1 MKYYNGIIIF
11 ASMLISIG
19 CSNRQSAAP
28 AEESVMEEEV
38 STRPGYDVWDY
49 KSKTDEMDDT
59 QVQLAHLCS
68 ENAIDLGYVDES
80 KMHIIVRHRED
91 NGNQVFFNVDFG
103 TFDVDRIR
111 NEASV
116 RVRFGKAGPLTF
128 KVRSLVGDDNSS
140 VGLVNPSKFIKL
152 AQNTD
157 TILIE
162 APFFK
167 KSNQLF
173 KFHTAEPLKWSYL

>member
-11 ASMLISIG
+11 ATMLISIG

-49 KSKTDEMDDT
+49 KSNTDEMDDT

-103 TFDVDRIR
+103 TFDVDRIK

-162 APFFK
+162 APFFR

>member
-11 ASMLISIG
+11 ASMLISIS
-19 CSNRQSAAP
+19 CSNRKSVAP
-28 AEESVMEEEV
+28 AEEYRIEEVV
-38 STRPGYDVWDY
+38 STRPGYNVWDY
-49 KSKTDEMDDT
+49 KSNTDEMDDT

-68 ENAIDLGYVDES
+68 ENTIDLGLVDES

-91 NGNQVFFNVDFG
+91 NGNQVFLNVDFG

-116 RVRFGKAGPLTF
+116 RVRFGKAEPLTF
-128 KVRSLVGDDNSS
+128 KVRTLVGEDNSS
-140 VGLVNPSKFIKL
+140 VGFLNPSKFIKQ
-152 AQNTD
+152 AQTSD

-162 APFFK
+162 APFFR
-167 KSNQLF
+167 KSIQLF
-173 KFHTAEPLKWSYL
+173 KFHTTEPLKWSY

>member
-1 MKYYNGIIIF
+1 
-11 ASMLISIG
+11 
-19 CSNRQSAAP
+19 
-28 AEESVMEEEV
+28 
-38 STRPGYDVWDY
+38 
-49 KSKTDEMDDT
+49 
-59 QVQLAHLCS
+59 
-68 ENAIDLGYVDES
+68 
-80 KMHIIVRHRED
+80 MHIIVRHRED

-103 TFDVDRIR
+103 TFDVDRIK

-162 APFFK
+162 APFFR

>member
-103 TFDVDRIR
+103 TFDVDRIK

-128 KVRSLVGDDNSS
+128 KV
-140 VGLVNPSKFIKL
+140 KT
-152 AQNTD
+152 Q
-157 TILIE
+157 TI
-162 APFFK
+162 
-167 KSNQLF
+167 
-173 KFHTAEPLKWSYL
+173 